1 MLKSSY
7 TRRRFLSKSALR
19 TAGAGLLMPAWKAVA
34 DYGELNRA
42 YADEIISIEEYTKGQ
57 YKPGDIIDAN
67 NVEGVRDLL
76 DPIRYQEIAQ

>member
-1 MLKSSY
+1 
-7 TRRRFLSKSALR
+7 
-19 TAGAGLLMPAWKAVA
+19 MPAWKAVA

-76 DPIRYQEIAQ
+76 DPIRYQEIAQQGRKLELVPTTLKIEDLSPVD